1 MSEHDDLVKA
11 QQETLARP
19 RLQYSFAARFF
30 FFAMDLVTGK
40 ATTLSKAKLIE
51 TLASIPYRAW
61 EGKKYVALSLDYAKD
76 AQVKTDMGIV
86 DWSRWAQ
93 DNEYG
98 HLLVLEEKMR
108 QDGIK
113 DAWYLAWFIRWAFIT
128 KYRLF
133 SWLFA
138 RLSLRAAWRFNGEF
152 EDHAEHVYAQAV
164 ADHPEWETQLAK
176 GSYAEQFYPGLT
188 TWADVVRQISLDER
202 HHRDKSFE
210 LAQQV

>member
-1 MSEHDDLVKA
+1 MSERLDLRKSC
-11 QQETLARP
+11 QETLARP
-19 RLQYSFAARFF
+19 RLRYSFAARFF

-40 ATTLSKAKLIE
+40 ETTLSKAKLIE

-61 EGKKYVALSLDYAKD
+61 EGKKYVKLSLDYAKD
-76 AQVKTDMGIV
+76 EQVKTDMDIV
-86 DWSRWAQ
+86 EWSRWAQ

-108 QDGIK
+108 HEGIK
-113 DAWYLAWFIRWAFIT
+113 DAWYLGRFIRWAFIT

-138 RLSLRAAWRFNGEF
+138 RISLRAAWRFNGEF

-164 ADHPEWETQLAK
+164 ADHPEWDLQAAI
-176 GSYAEQFYPGLT
+176 GPYAEKFYPGLT
-188 TWADVVRQISLDER
+188 TWGDVVRQISLDER

-210 LAQQV
+210 LAQQA

>member
-1 MSEHDDLVKA
+1 MSRHDELVKT

-19 RLQYSFAARFF
+19 RLNYSLAARFF

-40 ATTLSKAKLIE
+40 KTTLSKAKLIE

-61 EGKKYVALSLDYAKD
+61 EGEKYVELSLGYAKTEK
-76 AQVKTDMGIV
+76 VNRDMEIV

-108 QDGIK
+108 QEGLK
-113 DAWYLAWFIRWAFIT
+113 DAWYLAGIIRWAFIT
-128 KYRLF
+128 KYRLL
-133 SWLFA
+133 SWLLA
-138 RLSLRAAWRFNGEF
+138 RISLRGAWRFNGEF

-164 ADHPEWETQLAK
+164 ADNPEWETQRAT
-176 GSYAEQFYPGLT
+176 GSFTEKYYPGLL

-210 LAQQV
+210 LAKQ